1 MTFSVSRD
9 RGAYE
14 WGGGGLGA
22 VFCQLQNLL
31 DPGHWRLLYDIVR
44 FNACARRLLDPR
56 RHSSHVPEDI
66 SIGEYLRQEGYSSSF
81 RNDYLIVRA
90 PIVVADMLHSPCSPS
105 P

>member
-56 RHSSHVPEDI
+56 RRSSHVPEDI

-81 RNDYLIVRA
+81 RNDYLVVRA